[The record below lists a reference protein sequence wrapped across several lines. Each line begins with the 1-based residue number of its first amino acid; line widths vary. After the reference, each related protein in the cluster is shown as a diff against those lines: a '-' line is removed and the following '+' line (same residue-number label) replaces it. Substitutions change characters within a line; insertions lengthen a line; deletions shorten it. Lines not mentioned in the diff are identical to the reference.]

1 MVPPGHLAASIT
13 HSPTAEEI
21 LKHAFWGLICS
32 HKSLIHTDTHKSA
45 LSNQNIDGFLTYSD
59 PAMYISRINRDE
71 SKICMEE
78 EQCGHFVT

>member
-32 HKSLIHTDTHKSA
+32 HKSLIHTGHKGWYKF
-45 LSNQNIDGFLTYSD
+45 GFVLNYTRCLAPTLPYEVS
-59 PAMYISRINRDE
+59 
-71 SKICMEE
+71 
-78 EQCGHFVT
+78 V

>member
-32 HKSLIHTDTHKSA
+32 HKSLIHTGIYQESIE
-45 LSNQNIDGFLTYSD
+45 NIDVDWKPY
-59 PAMYISRINRDE
+59 AINEVVLKDVKLV
-71 SKICMEE
+71 S
-78 EQCGHFVT
+78 